1 MLLTDLLFAPYT
13 PPALHK
19 GDRATCLFREGEV
32 VITAWSDAPLSW
44 PRCRRIDH
52 QGGGSGLLVTDEL
65 VRAILS
71 ESSLALQHWFG
82 VGADTVWRWRKAF
95 GVLRWGTEG
104 SKRLHILNVQSGAR
118 KTRGRPLRHGI
129 VEKRLATRLANGTGW
144 SAEEVAMLERF
155 PDEEVVLRGNRSLD
169 AVRAKRNR
177 QKRCSK

>member
-1 MLLTDLLFAPYT
+1 MLLTDVLFTPYT

-19 GDRATCLFREGEV
+19 GDHATCRFREGEV

-52 QGGGSGLLVTDEL
+52 QGGDSGLLVADEL

-82 VGADTVWRWRKAF
+82 VGFDTVWRWRKAF
-95 GVLRWGTEG
+95 GVARWGTKG
-104 SKRLHILNVQSGAR
+104 SKRLHMLDIHSAAR
-118 KTRGRPLRHGI
+118 KTRGRPLPHEI
-129 VEKRLATRLANGTGW
+129 IEKRLATRLANGNGW
-144 SAEEVAMLERF
+144 SAEEVALLEYL
-155 PDEEVVLRGNRSLD
+155 PNKEVARQVGRSLD

-177 QKRCSK
+177 QRRGSQ

>member
-13 PPALHK
+13 PPPLHK
-19 GDRATCLFREGEV
+19 GDHATCLFREGEV

-52 QGGGSGLLVTDEL
+52 LGGSGLLVTDEL

-71 ESSLALQHWFG
+71 ESSVALQHWFG
-82 VGADTVWRWRKAF
+82 VGVDTVWRWRKAF

-104 SKRLHILNVQSGAR
+104 SKRLHILNSHTGAR
-118 KTRGRPLRHGI
+118 KTRGRSLPPEI
-129 VEKRLATRLANGTGW
+129 IEKRLATRLANGTGW
-144 SAEEVAMLERF
+144 SAEEAALLERL
-155 PDEEVVLRGNRSLD
+155 PDDEVAQRIGRSLD

-177 QKRCSK
+177 QKGRSK